1 MINTQITYGENYF
14 MEGFEVSIPQ
24 DLLIEVTAG
33 KFSTIQKTTKEQ
45 TTEKELEDGSITEVT
60 EVVEAEEVFTD
71 EYSPFSFKV
80 ESDDFF
86 DVTYDVYLLQLPT
99 KNEYQIHIDRTE
111 MDGDTVPFYT
121 GEEIIKFLL
130 MSFIVPPNAQ
140 SLDDVQINV
149 KRVVR
154 NGDYDSTEQ

>member
-24 DLLIEVTAG
+24 DLLIEVSSG
-33 KFSTIQKTTKEQ
+33 KFFTIQKTTKEQ
-45 TTEKELEDGSITEVT
+45 TVEKELEDGSITQVT
-60 EVVEAEEVFTD
+60 EMIEVEEISSD
-71 EYSPFSFKV
+71 EYSPFSFKI

-86 DVTYDVYLLQLPT
+86 NVTYDVYLLELPT
-99 KNEYQIHIDRTE
+99 NNEYQIHIDRTE
-111 MDGDTVPFYT
+111 MDGDTVPFYSGKET
-121 GEEIIKFLL
+121 IRFLL
-130 MSFIVPPNAQ
+130 MSFIVPPNTQ

-154 NGDYDSTEQ
+154 NGDYDPAEQ